1 MTDNAIPEGDRG
13 FKPRVDKMMVAALN
27 AGTNLIAEIRRSA
40 GPRTASRAL
49 PGICAQ
55 LGLEID
61 LSVSDTLAQ
70 GELALSEPPKRE
82 A

>member
-1 MTDNAIPEGDRG
+1 MPDDAAKNEARQGKLPRPDRA
-13 FKPRVDKMMVAALN
+13 MVAALN
-27 AGTNLIAEIRRSA
+27 AGTHLIAEIRRSA

-55 LGLEID
+55 LGIEID

-70 GELALSEPPKRE
+70 GELGLPEP
-82 A
+82 